1 MLATVLA
8 RVVEHKKSKNAKHC
22 RIAYDG
28 GRPAEQRDVRCV
40 ATTYIF
46 FITNEIEMIFNGIF
60 VMPLATALPNSSLHA
75 SLCVQ
80 AHPLR

>member
-8 RVVEHKKSKNAKHC
+8 RVCEHKKSKNAKYC

-28 GRPAEQRDVRCV
+28 RRPAEQRDVRCV

-46 FITNEIEMIFNGIF
+46 FTQ
-60 VMPLATALPNSSLHA
+60 PCLHEFA
-75 SLCVQ
+75 SIRKC
-80 AHPLR
+80 